1 LSLSSKE
8 IVEIALKAIEDIKGQ
23 GVRCINVDKLT
34 SITDYMVMATGTSNT
49 HVKSLA
55 DAVVKEVKEAGL
67 QIVGVEGKLGSDWVL
82 VDLGDVV
89 VHLMTAS
96 TRALYNLEDLW
107 SFNKNAVAPSEFSAK
122 E

>member
-1 LSLSSKE
+1 
-8 IVEIALKAIEDIKGQ
+8 
-23 GVRCINVDKLT
+23 
-34 SITDYMVMATGTSNT
+34 MVMATGTSNT

-107 SFNKNAVAPSEFSAK
+107 SFNKNAFAPSELSSK

>member
-1 LSLSSKE
+1 
-8 IVEIALKAIEDIKGQ
+8 
-23 GVRCINVDKLT
+23 
-34 SITDYMVMATGTSNT
+34 MVMATGTSNT

-55 DAVVKEVKEAGL
+55 DAVVKDVKEAGL

-107 SFNKNAVAPSEFSAK
+107 SFNKGFSGSSELSST

>member
-1 LSLSSKE
+1 
-8 IVEIALKAIEDIKGQ
+8 
-23 GVRCINVDKLT
+23 
-34 SITDYMVMATGTSNT
+34 MVMATGTSNI

-89 VHLMTAS
+89 VHLMTAP

-107 SFNKNAVAPSEFSAK
+107 SFNKNAFASSELSSK